1 MFEQWEYGLRVELVE
16 FDRMAI
22 ALDISKAERSD
33 ILGITAA
40 DYLAWQGGSRNSP
53 PPALMR
59 RLRYVLPLMR
69 QKLANQAPPPH
80 FVFSERRL

>member
-1 MFEQWEYGLRVELVE
+1 
-16 FDRMAI
+16 MAI

-40 DYLAWQGGSRNSP
+40 DYSGWQNGSRL
-53 PPALMR
+53 PAPAALVR
-59 RLRYVLPLMR
+59 RLGYVLPLMR